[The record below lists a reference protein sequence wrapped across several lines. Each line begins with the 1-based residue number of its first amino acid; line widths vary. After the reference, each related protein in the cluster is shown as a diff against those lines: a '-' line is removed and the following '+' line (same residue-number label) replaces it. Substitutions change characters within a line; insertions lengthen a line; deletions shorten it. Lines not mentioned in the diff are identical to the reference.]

1 MRDGADRE
9 CLDTALRLAAGGL
22 PVLPV
27 KMTMTGYKESGAPAV
42 KKAPMLAVDAAGQG
56 GSKLATTDAAVIRGW
71 FDKWPVTAI
80 GVACAGAGL
89 AMLDLDLT
97 AGQSAE
103 ELLARLEDLL
113 GPMPPTVRVRTGSGG
128 LHFWFLDPQG
138 AVQQKADWLKDLDPP
153 LRGVDTRSAAG
164 TGFIVVPP
172 SLYPVSEGQWTRY
185 AWEGAGPK
193 GAKIA
198 DADWL
203 LRLCALRKGRAP
215 QRPLAAG
222 PAGAEA
228 AAEPL
233 AGWDG
238 VLRPAPF
245 GLREALTAIT
255 PESNDDFFRVGV
267 ALYKVQGGEELFVEW
282 CAQAAEQKPHRC
294 TPETARADF
303 RSFDAR
309 ARKAPA
315 EGEAVSTA
323 ESLIR
328 QAQRL
333 WAAVLATEG
342 AAGGAASVA
351 EAGAKLAAK
360 AAAEAAEAAAVTA
373 ALEPQAPWAAG
384 AEPVIQHK
392 PVLVWRDKAVGGA
405 APEEVPLIHLGIVAM
420 LAGAGAG
427 GKTHLAARLAVTVA
441 AGGEWL
447 RLPEDSSATGR
458 RFTQG
463 WTVREEASGGVLWVA
478 AEEDRDEVNRRL
490 WQAVCTDA
498 AGGEHREKERRRDL
512 VAARVRVVALAD
524 SDAEGETLVRV
535 VQRREQATGDS
546 WADVRVQQLF
556 HRIERQLKEPLP
568 GAPWRLVI
576 LDPLTELLA
585 GEENDNVSM
594 RAAMRR
600 GVHALRKLG
609 VTVLLVHHTKKQ
621 SGESKGQDRV
631 RGASALVNSAR
642 WLCVLDKPAS
652 AGAGFAQLEVAK
664 HTHTGPVPPLW
675 HKWTGA
681 AGGGWLRPLQ
691 KGETPTEAAKPE
703 KAPQSAADAA
713 LGEF

>member
-1 MRDGADRE
+1 MRDGADRK
-9 CLDTALRLAAGGL
+9 CLDTALMLAERHGF

-27 KMTMTGYKESGAPAV
+27 KLTLTGYKESGAPAV
-42 KKAPMLAVDAAGQG
+42 KKAPLLGVDAAGQG

-89 AMLDLDLT
+89 AVLDLDLT

-103 ELLARLEDLL
+103 ELLQKLERLL

-138 AVQQKADWLKDLDPP
+138 LVQQKADWLKDLDPP

-164 TGFIVVPP
+164 TGFVVAPP
-172 SLYPVSEGQWTRY
+172 SLYPVREGEWTRY
-185 AWEGAGPK
+185 AWEGAGPE
-193 GAKIA
+193 GAKFA
-198 DADWL
+198 DAEWL

-282 CAQAAEQKPHRC
+282 CAQAAELKPHRC

-384 AEPVIQHK
+384 AEPVLPAR
-392 PVLVWRDKAVGGA
+392 PVLVWRDNAAGGA
-405 APEEVPLIHLGIVAM
+405 APEEVPLIHRGIVAM
-420 LAGAGAG
+420 LAGAGGG
-427 GKTHLAARLAVTVA
+427 GKTHLAARLAVAVA
-441 AGGEWL
+441 AGGEWI
-447 RLPEDSSATGR
+447 REPEAAGVTQR
-458 RFTQG
+458 KFTRG
-463 WTVREEASGGVLWVA
+463 WTVRQEDSGAVLWVA
-478 AEEDRDEVNRRL
+478 AEEDAAEVQRRL
-490 WQAVCTDA
+490 WQACRTDA
-498 AGGEHREKERRRDL
+498 AGAEHKEKERRRDC
-512 VAARVRVVALAD
+512 VAERVRVVALAD

-535 VQRREQATGDS
+535 VQRRDATES

-556 HRIERQLKEPLP
+556 HRIERQLKEPLA
-568 GAPWRLVI
+568 GAPWRLVV

-691 KGETPTEAAKPE
+691 KGETPTEPG
-703 KAPQSAADAA
+703 KAESKPQSAAAA
-713 LGEF
+713 LLAEDV

>member
-1 MRDGADRE
+1 
-9 CLDTALRLAAGGL
+9 
-22 PVLPV
+22 
-27 KMTMTGYKESGAPAV
+27 
-42 KKAPMLAVDAAGQG
+42 
-56 GSKLATTDAAVIRGW
+56 VIRGW

-89 AMLDLDLT
+89 AVLDLDLT

-103 ELLARLEDLL
+103 ELLARLEELL

-138 AVQQKADWLKDLDPP
+138 LVQQKADWLKDLDPP

-164 TGFIVVPP
+164 TGFVVAPP
-172 SLYPVSEGQWTRY
+172 SLYPVSEGEWTRY
-185 AWEGAGPK
+185 AWEAAGPE
-193 GAKIA
+193 GAKFA

-215 QRPLAAG
+215 QRPQAAG
-222 PAGAEA
+222 PAGAE

-245 GLREALTAIT
+245 GLREALTALT

-282 CAQAAEQKPHRC
+282 CAPWAEHKPHRC

-328 QAQRL
+328 QAQKL

-342 AAGGAASVA
+342 AAVAGASVA
-351 EAGAKLAAK
+351 EAGAKL
-360 AAAEAAEAAAVTA
+360 AAEAAAVTA
-373 ALEPQAPWAAG
+373 ALEPRAPWAAG
-384 AEPVIQHK
+384 AEPVITKK
-392 PVLVWRDKAVGGA
+392 PVLVWRDKVTGG
-405 APEEVPLIHLGIVAM
+405 APEEVPLIHQGIMAM

-447 RLPEDSSATGR
+447 RLPEEPSATGR

-463 WTVREEASGGVLWVA
+463 WTVRQEDSGGVLWVA

-498 AGGEHREKERRRDL
+498 AGGEHREKARRRDL
-512 VAARVRVVALAD
+512 VAERVRVVALAD
-524 SDAEGETLVRV
+524 TEAEGETLVRV
-535 VQRREQATGDS
+535 VQRQDKESGDR

-556 HRIERQLKEPLP
+556 NRIERQLKEPLP

-621 SGESKGQDRV
+621 SKESQGQDRV
-631 RGASALVNSAR
+631 RGASALVNSVR
-642 WLCVLDKPAS
+642 WLAVLDKTAEGL
-652 AGAGFAQLEVAK
+652 ALLEVAK
-664 HTHTGPVPPLW
+664 HTHTEPVPPLTQ
-675 HKWTGA
+675 KWIGVM
-681 AGGGWLRPLQ
+681 GLGYLRALQ
-691 KGETPTEAAKPE
+691 KGETPTEPGKPE
-703 KAPQSAADAA
+703 SGPQSAAAA
-713 LGEF
+713 LLGEF

>member
-1 MRDGADRE
+1 MRDGADRK
-9 CLDTALRLAAGGL
+9 CLDTALALAARGL

-27 KMTMTGYKESGAPAV
+27 KLTLTGYKESGAPAV
-42 KKAPMLAVDAAGQG
+42 KKAPLLGVDAAGQG
-56 GSKLATTDAAVIRGW
+56 GSKLASTDAAAIRSW

-89 AMLDLDLT
+89 AILDLDLT

-103 ELLARLEDLL
+103 ELLARLEERL

-164 TGFIVVPP
+164 AGFIVAPP
-172 SLYPVSEGQWTRY
+172 SLYPVSEGKWTRY
-185 AWEGAGPK
+185 AWDGAGAE

-198 DADWL
+198 DAEWL
-203 LRLCALRKGRAP
+203 LRLCELRKGRAP
-215 QRPLAAG
+215 QRQLPTGAAA
-222 PAGAEA
+222 PAGQ
-228 AAEPL
+228 

-245 GLREALTAIT
+245 GLREALTAVT
-255 PESNDDFFRVGV
+255 PESQDDFFRVGV

-282 CAQAAEQKPHRC
+282 CAPWAEHKPHRC
-294 TPETARADF
+294 TAETARAEF
-303 RSFDAR
+303 RKFDAR

-323 ESLIR
+323 ESLVR
-328 QAQRL
+328 QAQKL
-333 WAAVLATEG
+333 WAAALATEG
-342 AAGGAASVA
+342 AADAASVT
-351 EAGAKLAAK
+351 EAGAKLV
-360 AAAEAAEAAAVTA
+360 AEAAAVSA
-373 ALEPQAPWAAG
+373 ALEPVAPWAAG
-384 AEPVIQHK
+384 AEPVLPAR

-405 APEEVPLIHLGIVAM
+405 APEEVPLIHQGIVAM
-420 LAGAGAG
+420 LAGAGQG

-447 RLPEDSSATGR
+447 RLPEESSATGR

-512 VAARVRVVALAD
+512 VAERVRVVALAD
-524 SDAEGETLVRV
+524 SEAEGETLVRV
-535 VQRREQATGDS
+535 VNRREGGDS

-642 WLCVLDKPAS
+642 WLAVLDKTAE
-652 AGAGFAQLEVAK
+652 GLAQLEVAK
-664 HTHTGPVPPLW
+664 HTHTEPVPPLTQ
-675 HKWTGA
+675 KWIGRM
-681 AGGGWLRPLQ
+681 GLGYLRALH
-691 KGETPTEAAKPE
+691 KGETPTEPGKPE
-703 KAPQSAADAA
+703 SAPQSAAAA
-713 LGEF
+713 LLGDF